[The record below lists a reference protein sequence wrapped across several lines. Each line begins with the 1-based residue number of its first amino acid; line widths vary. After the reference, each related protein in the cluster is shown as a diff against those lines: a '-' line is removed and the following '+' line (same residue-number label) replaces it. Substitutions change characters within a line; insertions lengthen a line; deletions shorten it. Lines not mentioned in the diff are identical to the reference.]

1 MNRIYRVIWN
11 CTLQVFQACSE
22 LTRRVGKTSTVNLR
36 KSSGLTTKFSRLTL
50 GVLLALSGSVS
61 GASLEVDNGQITNI
75 DTDVAYDAYLVGWYG
90 TGVLNILA
98 GGNASLTTIT
108 TSVIGANEDSE
119 GTVNVLG
126 GTWRLYD
133 SGNNARPL
141 NVGQSGTGTLNIK
154 QKGHVDGGYLRLGS
168 STGGVGTVNVEG
180 EDSVLTTELF
190 EIGSYGTGSL
200 NITDKGYVTSSIV
213 AILGYQAN
221 SNGKVVVEKGG
232 EWLIK
237 NNDSSIEFQIGNQ
250 GTGEATIREGGLI
263 TAENTII
270 GGNATGIGTLNVQD
284 QDSVITVRRLYNGYF
299 GNGTVNISNN
309 GLINNKEYS
318 LVGVQDG
325 SHGVVNVTDKG
336 HWNFLGTGEAFR
348 YIYIGDAG
356 DGELNVSSEG
366 KVDSGIIT
374 AGMKET
380 GTGNITVKDKNSV
393 ITNLGTNL
401 GYDGHGEMNISN
413 EGLVVSNGG
422 SSLGYGE
429 TGVGKVSITTGGMWE
444 VNKNVYTTIGV
455 AGVGNLNIS
464 DGGKFVSQNITFLG
478 DKASGIGTLNLMD
491 ATSSFDTVG
500 INVGNF
506 GSGIVNVSNGAT
518 LNSTGYGFIGGN
530 ASGKGIV
537 NISTDSLWNL
547 KTSSTNAQLLQVG
560 VLGTGELNITTGGIV
575 KARDTQIALND
586 KSKGDV
592 RVDGQNSLLETFN
605 MYVGTSGT
613 GTLTLTNSGTLNV
626 EGEEVYLG
634 VFEPAVG
641 TLNIGA
647 AHGEAAADAGYIT
660 NATKVEFGSGE
671 GVFVFNHTNNSD
683 AGYQVDMLITG
694 DDKDGKV
701 IHDAG
706 HTVLQSDSENTTSVN
721 VGEQSIGGLAMNG
734 GTLIFDTDIPA
745 ATLAEGYISVDTLV
759 VGAGDYTWKGR
770 NYQVNGTG
778 DVLIDVPKPWND
790 PMANNPLTTL
800 NLLEHDD
807 NHVGVQLVKAQTVI
821 GSGGSLTLRDLQ
833 GDEVEADKTLHIAQN
848 GTVVAEGDY
857 GFRLTT
863 APGDGLYVNYGLKA
877 LNIHGG
883 QKLTL
888 AEHGGAYGAT
898 ADMSAKIGGE
908 GDLAINTVRQVSL
921 SNGQN
926 DYQGATYVQMG
937 TLRTDAD
944 GALGNTRELNIS
956 NAAIVDLNGSTQT
969 VETFTGQ
976 MGSTVLFKEG
986 SLTVNKGGISQG
998 ELTGGGNL
1006 NVTGGTL
1013 AIEGLNARYN
1023 ALTSVS
1029 PNAEVSLD
1037 NTQGLGRG
1045 NIANDGLLTLKNVTG
1060 ELRNSISGKGIVSAT
1075 ARTDVELDGDNS
1087 RFVGQFNIDTGSA
1100 LSVNEQ
1106 KNLGDASVINNGL
1119 LTISTERS
1127 WAMTHSI
1134 SGSGDLTKLGTGIL
1148 TLNNDSSAYQGTT
1161 DIVGGEI
1168 AFGSDSAINMA
1179 SQHINIHNSGV
1190 MSGNVTTAGDVNV
1203 MSGGTLRVAKTT
1215 IGGNLENGG
1224 TVQMNSEGGK
1234 PGNVLTVNG
1243 NYTGNNGLMTFN
1255 ATLGGDNSPTDK
1267 MNVKGDTQGNTRVRV
1282 DNIGGVGAQTV
1293 NGIELIEV
1301 GGNSAGNFAL
1311 TTGTVEAGAY
1321 VYTLAKGKG
1330 NDEKNWY
1337 LTSKWDGVT
1346 PPDTPAPINN
1356 PPVVDPEGPSVYRPE
1371 AGSYISNIAAAN
1383 SLFSHRL
1390 HDRLG
1395 EPQYTDSLHSQGSA
1409 SSMWMR
1415 HVGGHERSS
1424 AGDGQLNTQANRY
1437 VLQLGGDLAQWSS
1450 NAQDRWH
1457 LGVMAGYANQ
1467 HSNTQSNRVGYKSD
1481 GRISGYSAGLYA
1493 TWYQNDANKTGAYVD
1508 SWALYNWFDN
1518 SVSSDNRS
1526 ADDYDSRGVTASV
1539 EGGYTFEAGTFSG
1552 SEGTLNTWYVQPQA
1566 QITWMGVKDSDHTRK
1581 DGTRIET
1588 EGDGN
1593 VQTRLGVKTYL
1604 NSHHQRDDG
1613 KQREFQP
1620 YIEANWINNSK
1631 VYAVKMNGQ
1640 TVSRDGARNLGEV
1653 RTGVEAKV
1661 NNNLSLW
1668 GNVGVQLG
1676 DKGYSDTQGM
1686 LGVKYSW

>member
-1 MNRIYRVIWN
+1 
-11 CTLQVFQACSE
+11 
-22 LTRRVGKTSTVNLR
+22 
-36 KSSGLTTKFSRLTL
+36 
-50 GVLLALSGSVS
+50 
-61 GASLEVDNGQITNI
+61 
-75 DTDVAYDAYLVGWYG
+75 
-90 TGVLNILA
+90 
-98 GGNASLTTIT
+98 
-108 TSVIGANEDSE
+108 
-119 GTVNVLG
+119 
-126 GTWRLYD
+126 
-133 SGNNARPL
+133 
-141 NVGQSGTGTLNIK
+141 
-154 QKGHVDGGYLRLGS
+154 
-168 STGGVGTVNVEG
+168 
-180 EDSVLTTELF
+180 
-190 EIGSYGTGSL
+190 
-200 NITDKGYVTSSIV
+200 
-213 AILGYQAN
+213 
-221 SNGKVVVEKGG
+221 
-232 EWLIK
+232 
-237 NNDSSIEFQIGNQ
+237 
-250 GTGEATIREGGLI
+250 
-263 TAENTII
+263 
-270 GGNATGIGTLNVQD
+270 
-284 QDSVITVRRLYNGYF
+284 
-299 GNGTVNISNN
+299 
-309 GLINNKEYS
+309 
-318 LVGVQDG
+318 
-325 SHGVVNVTDKG
+325 
-336 HWNFLGTGEAFR
+336 
-348 YIYIGDAG
+348 
-356 DGELNVSSEG
+356 
-366 KVDSGIIT
+366 
-374 AGMKET
+374 
-380 GTGNITVKDKNSV
+380 
-393 ITNLGTNL
+393 
-401 GYDGHGEMNISN
+401 
-413 EGLVVSNGG
+413 
-422 SSLGYGE
+422 
-429 TGVGKVSITTGGMWE
+429 
-444 VNKNVYTTIGV
+444 
-455 AGVGNLNIS
+455 
-464 DGGKFVSQNITFLG
+464 
-478 DKASGIGTLNLMD
+478 
-491 ATSSFDTVG
+491 
-500 INVGNF
+500 
-506 GSGIVNVSNGAT
+506 
-518 LNSTGYGFIGGN
+518 
-530 ASGKGIV
+530 
-537 NISTDSLWNL
+537 
-547 KTSSTNAQLLQVG
+547 
-560 VLGTGELNITTGGIV
+560 
-575 KARDTQIALND
+575 
-586 KSKGDV
+586 
-592 RVDGQNSLLETFN
+592 DGQNSLLETFN

-626 EGEEVYLG
+626 EGGEVYLG

-706 HTVLQSDSENTTSVN
+706 HTVFNAGNTYSGKTLVNDGLLTIASHTADGVTGMGSSDVTIASPGTLDILASTNSAGDYTLTNALKGDGLMRVQLSSSDKMFGFTHATGTEFAGVAQLKDSTFTLERDNTAALTHAMLQSDIENTTSVN

-759 VGAGDYTWKGR
+759 VGVSDYTWKGR

-857 GFRLTT
+857 GVRLTT

-1148 TLNNDSSAYQGTT
+1148 TLNNDSAAYQGTT

-1267 MNVKGDTQGNTRVRV
+1267 MNVKGDTQGRT
-1282 DNIGGVGAQTV
+1282 
-1293 NGIELIEV
+1293 
-1301 GGNSAGNFAL
+1301 
-1311 TTGTVEAGAY
+1311 
-1321 VYTLAKGKG
+1321 
-1330 NDEKNWY
+1330 
-1337 LTSKWDGVT
+1337 
-1346 PPDTPAPINN
+1346 
-1356 PPVVDPEGPSVYRPE
+1356 
-1371 AGSYISNIAAAN
+1371 
-1383 SLFSHRL
+1383 
-1390 HDRLG
+1390 
-1395 EPQYTDSLHSQGSA
+1395 
-1409 SSMWMR
+1409 
-1415 HVGGHERSS
+1415 
-1424 AGDGQLNTQANRY
+1424 GDGQLNTQANRY

-1493 TWYQNDANKTGAYVD
+1493 TWYQNDSNKTGAYVD
-1508 SWALYNWFDN
+1508 CWALYNWFDN

-1566 QITWMGVKDSDHTRK
+1566 QITWMGVKDSDHNRK

>member
-108 TSVIGANEDSE
+108 TSVIGGNEDSE

-154 QKGHVDGGYLRLGS
+154 QKGHVDGGYLRLG
-168 STGGVGTVNVEG
+168 TQAAGVGTVNVEG

-270 GGNATGIGTLNVQD
+270 GGNATGVGTLNVQD

-299 GNGTVNISNN
+299 GNGAVNISNN

-356 DGELNVSSEG
+356 DGELNVSREG

-380 GTGNITVKDKNSV
+380 GTGNLTVKDKNSV
-393 ITNLGTNL
+393 ITNLGT
-401 GYDGHGEMNISN
+401 
-413 EGLVVSNGG
+413 
-422 SSLGYGE
+422 
-429 TGVGKVSITTGGMWE
+429 
-444 VNKNVYTTIGV
+444 
-455 AGVGNLNIS
+455 
-464 DGGKFVSQNITFLG
+464 ITFLG

-626 EGEEVYLG
+626 EGGEVYLG

-647 AHGEAAADAGYIT
+647 AHGEAAADAGFIT

-706 HTVLQSDSENTTSVN
+706 HTVFNAGNTYSGKTLVNDGLLTIASHTADGVTGMGSSEVTIASPGTLDILASTNSAGDYTLTNALKGDGLMRVQLSSSDKMFGFTHATGTEFAGVAQLKDSTFTLERDNTAALTHAMLQSDIENTTSVN

-759 VGAGDYTWKGR
+759 VGASDYTWKGR

-778 DVLIDVPKPWND
+778 DVLIGVPKPWND

-807 NHVGVQLVKAQTVI
+807 NHAGVQLVKAQTVI

-1013 AIEGLNARYN
+1013 AVEGLNARYN

-1168 AFGSDSAINMA
+1168 AFGSDSAINTA

-1215 IGGNLENGG
+1215 IGE
-1224 TVQMNSEGGK
+1224 
-1234 PGNVLTVNG
+1234 
-1243 NYTGNNGLMTFN
+1243 
-1255 ATLGGDNSPTDK
+1255 
-1267 MNVKGDTQGNTRVRV
+1267 
-1282 DNIGGVGAQTV
+1282 
-1293 NGIELIEV
+1293 
-1301 GGNSAGNFAL
+1301 SA
-1311 TTGTVEAGAY
+1311 
-1321 VYTLAKGKG
+1321 
-1330 NDEKNWY
+1330 
-1337 LTSKWDGVT
+1337 
-1346 PPDTPAPINN
+1346 
-1356 PPVVDPEGPSVYRPE
+1356 
-1371 AGSYISNIAAAN
+1371 
-1383 SLFSHRL
+1383 
-1390 HDRLG
+1390 
-1395 EPQYTDSLHSQGSA
+1395 
-1409 SSMWMR
+1409 
-1415 HVGGHERSS
+1415 
-1424 AGDGQLNTQANRY
+1424 
-1437 VLQLGGDLAQWSS
+1437 
-1450 NAQDRWH
+1450 
-1457 LGVMAGYANQ
+1457 
-1467 HSNTQSNRVGYKSD
+1467 
-1481 GRISGYSAGLYA
+1481 A
-1493 TWYQNDANKTGAYVD
+1493 TWRMA
-1508 SWALYNWFDN
+1508 
-1518 SVSSDNRS
+1518 
-1526 ADDYDSRGVTASV
+1526 
-1539 EGGYTFEAGTFSG
+1539 
-1552 SEGTLNTWYVQPQA
+1552 
-1566 QITWMGVKDSDHTRK
+1566 
-1581 DGTRIET
+1581 
-1588 EGDGN
+1588 
-1593 VQTRLGVKTYL
+1593 
-1604 NSHHQRDDG
+1604 
-1613 KQREFQP
+1613 
-1620 YIEANWINNSK
+1620 
-1631 VYAVKMNGQ
+1631 
-1640 TVSRDGARNLGEV
+1640 ARF
-1653 RTGVEAKV
+1653 K
-1661 NNNLSLW
+1661 
-1668 GNVGVQLG
+1668 
-1676 DKGYSDTQGM
+1676 
-1686 LGVKYSW
+1686 

>member
-50 GVLLALSGSVS
+50 GVLLALSGSAS

-98 GGNASLTTIT
+98 DGNASLTTIT

-221 SNGKVVVEKGG
+221 SNGKVIVEKGG

-250 GTGEATIREGGLI
+250 GAGEATIREGGLI

-270 GGNATGIGTLNVQD
+270 GGNATGFGTLNVQD

-429 TGVGKVSITTGGMWE
+429 TGVGNVSITTGGMWE

-560 VLGTGELNITTGGIV
+560 VLG
-575 KARDTQIALND
+575 
-586 KSKGDV
+586 
-592 RVDGQNSLLETFN
+592 
-605 MYVGTSGT
+605 
-613 GTLTLTNSGTLNV
+613 
-626 EGEEVYLG
+626 
-634 VFEPAVG
+634 
-641 TLNIGA
+641 
-647 AHGEAAADAGYIT
+647 
-660 NATKVEFGSGE
+660 
-671 GVFVFNHTNNSD
+671 
-683 AGYQVDMLITG
+683 
-694 DDKDGKV
+694 
-701 IHDAG
+701 
-706 HTVLQSDSENTTSVN
+706 
-721 VGEQSIGGLAMNG
+721 
-734 GTLIFDTDIPA
+734 
-745 ATLAEGYISVDTLV
+745 
-759 VGAGDYTWKGR
+759 AGDYTWKGR

-807 NHVGVQLVKAQTVI
+807 SHVGVQLVKAQTVI

-986 SLTVNKGGISQG
+986 ALTVNKGGISQG

-1023 ALTSVS
+1023 ALTSIS

-1045 NIANDGLLTLKNVTG
+1045 NIANNGLLTLKNVTG

-1134 SGSGDLTKLGTGIL
+1134 SGSGDVTKLGTGIL
-1148 TLNNDSSAYQGTT
+1148 TLNNDSAAYQGTT

-1190 MSGNVTTAGDVNV
+1190 MSGNVTTAGDMNV
-1203 MSGGTLRVAKTT
+1203 MPGGALRVAKTT

-1346 PPDTPAPINN
+1346 PADTPDPINN

-1415 HVGGHERSS
+1415 HVGGHERSR

-1640 TVSRDGARNLGEV
+1640 TVGREGARNLGEV

>member
-22 LTRRVGKTSTVNLR
+22 LTRRAGKTSTVNLR

-50 GVLLALSGSVS
+50 GVLLALSGSAS
-61 GASLEVDNGQITNI
+61 GASLDVDNDQITNI

-213 AILGYQAN
+213 AILGYQAG
-221 SNGKVVVEKGG
+221 SNGQVVVEKGG

-250 GTGEATIREGGLI
+250 GTGEATIREGGVV

-413 EGLVVSNGG
+413 QGLVVSNGG

-429 TGVGKVSITTGGMWE
+429 TGVGNVSITTGGMWE

-613 GTLTLTNSGTLNV
+613 GTLTLTNNGTLNV
-626 EGEEVYLG
+626 EGGEVYLG

-647 AHGEAAADAGYIT
+647 AHGEAAADAGFIT
-660 NATKVEFGSGE
+660 NATKVEFGLGE

-706 HTVLQSDSENTTSVN
+706 HTVFNAGNTYSGKTLVNDGLLTIASHTADGVTGMGSSEVTIANPGTLDILASTNSAGDYTLTNALKGDGLMRVQLSSSDKMFGFTHATGTEFAGVAQLKDSTFTLERDNTAALTHAMLQSDSENTTSVK

-734 GTLIFDTDIPA
+734 GTIIFDTDIPA

-807 NHVGVQLVKAQTVI
+807 SHVGVQLVKAQTVI

-833 GDEVEADKTLHIAQN
+833 GDEVEA
-848 GTVVAEGDY
+848 
-857 GFRLTT
+857 
-863 APGDGLYVNYGLKA
+863 
-877 LNIHGG
+877 
-883 QKLTL
+883 
-888 AEHGGAYGAT
+888 
-898 ADMSAKIGGE
+898 
-908 GDLAINTVRQVSL
+908 
-921 SNGQN
+921 
-926 DYQGATYVQMG
+926 
-937 TLRTDAD
+937 
-944 GALGNTRELNIS
+944 
-956 NAAIVDLNGSTQT
+956 
-969 VETFTGQ
+969 
-976 MGSTVLFKEG
+976 
-986 SLTVNKGGISQG
+986 
-998 ELTGGGNL
+998 
-1006 NVTGGTL
+1006 
-1013 AIEGLNARYN
+1013 
-1023 ALTSVS
+1023 
-1029 PNAEVSLD
+1029 
-1037 NTQGLGRG
+1037 
-1045 NIANDGLLTLKNVTG
+1045 NVTG

-1134 SGSGDLTKLGTGIL
+1134 SGSGDVTKLGTGIL
-1148 TLNNDSSAYQGTT
+1148 TLNNDSAAYQGTT

-1190 MSGNVTTAGDVNV
+1190 MSGNVTTAGDMNV
-1203 MSGGTLRVAKTT
+1203 MPGGALRVAKTT

-1346 PPDTPAPINN
+1346 PADTPDPINN

-1415 HVGGHERSS
+1415 HVGGHERSR

-1640 TVSRDGARNLGEV
+1640 TVGREGARNLGEV

>member
-11 CTLQVFQACSE
+11 CTLQVFQVCSE
-22 LTRRVGKTSTVNLR
+22 LTRRVGKKSTVNLR

-50 GVLLALSGSVS
+50 GVLLALSGSAS
-61 GASLEVDNGQITNI
+61 GASLEVDNDQITNI

-213 AILGYQAN
+213 AILGYQAG
-221 SNGKVVVEKGG
+221 SNGQVVVEKGG

-299 GNGTVNISNN
+299 GNGTLNISNN

-356 DGELNVSSEG
+356 DGELNVSREG

-429 TGVGKVSITTGGMWE
+429 TGVGNVSITTGGMWE

-560 VLGTGELNITTGGIV
+560 VLGKGELNITTGGIV

-626 EGEEVYLG
+626 EGGEVYLG

-706 HTVLQSDSENTTSVN
+706 HTVFNAGNTYSGKTLVNDGLLTIASHTADGVTGMGSSEVTIASPGTLDILASTNSAGDYTLTNALKGDGLMRVQLSSYDKMFGFTHATGTEFAGVAQLKDSTFTLERDNTAALTHAMLQSDSENV
-721 VGEQSIGGLAMNG
+721 
-734 GTLIFDTDIPA
+734 
-745 ATLAEGYISVDTLV
+745 
-759 VGAGDYTWKGR
+759 
-770 NYQVNGTG
+770 
-778 DVLIDVPKPWND
+778 
-790 PMANNPLTTL
+790 
-800 NLLEHDD
+800 
-807 NHVGVQLVKAQTVI
+807 
-821 GSGGSLTLRDLQ
+821 
-833 GDEVEADKTLHIAQN
+833 
-848 GTVVAEGDY
+848 
-857 GFRLTT
+857 
-863 APGDGLYVNYGLKA
+863 
-877 LNIHGG
+877 
-883 QKLTL
+883 
-888 AEHGGAYGAT
+888 
-898 ADMSAKIGGE
+898 
-908 GDLAINTVRQVSL
+908 
-921 SNGQN
+921 
-926 DYQGATYVQMG
+926 
-937 TLRTDAD
+937 
-944 GALGNTRELNIS
+944 
-956 NAAIVDLNGSTQT
+956 
-969 VETFTGQ
+969 
-976 MGSTVLFKEG
+976 
-986 SLTVNKGGISQG
+986 
-998 ELTGGGNL
+998 
-1006 NVTGGTL
+1006 
-1013 AIEGLNARYN
+1013 
-1023 ALTSVS
+1023 
-1029 PNAEVSLD
+1029 
-1037 NTQGLGRG
+1037 
-1045 NIANDGLLTLKNVTG
+1045 
-1060 ELRNSISGKGIVSAT
+1060 
-1075 ARTDVELDGDNS
+1075 
-1087 RFVGQFNIDTGSA
+1087 
-1100 LSVNEQ
+1100 
-1106 KNLGDASVINNGL
+1106 
-1119 LTISTERS
+1119 
-1127 WAMTHSI
+1127 
-1134 SGSGDLTKLGTGIL
+1134 TKLGTGIL
-1148 TLNNDSSAYQGTT
+1148 TLNNDSAAYQGTT

-1203 MSGGTLRVAKTT
+1203 MPGGTLRVAKTT

-1346 PPDTPAPINN
+1346 PPDTPDPINN

-1395 EPQYTDSLHSQGSA
+1395 EPQYIDSLHSQGSA

-1415 HVGGHERSS
+1415 HVGGHERSR

-1640 TVSRDGARNLGEV
+1640 TVGREGARNLGEV

>member
-1 MNRIYRVIWN
+1 
-11 CTLQVFQACSE
+11 
-22 LTRRVGKTSTVNLR
+22 
-36 KSSGLTTKFSRLTL
+36 
-50 GVLLALSGSVS
+50 
-61 GASLEVDNGQITNI
+61 
-75 DTDVAYDAYLVGWYG
+75 
-90 TGVLNILA
+90 
-98 GGNASLTTIT
+98 
-108 TSVIGANEDSE
+108 
-119 GTVNVLG
+119 
-126 GTWRLYD
+126 
-133 SGNNARPL
+133 
-141 NVGQSGTGTLNIK
+141 
-154 QKGHVDGGYLRLGS
+154 
-168 STGGVGTVNVEG
+168 
-180 EDSVLTTELF
+180 
-190 EIGSYGTGSL
+190 
-200 NITDKGYVTSSIV
+200 
-213 AILGYQAN
+213 
-221 SNGKVVVEKGG
+221 
-232 EWLIK
+232 
-237 NNDSSIEFQIGNQ
+237 
-250 GTGEATIREGGLI
+250 
-263 TAENTII
+263 
-270 GGNATGIGTLNVQD
+270 
-284 QDSVITVRRLYNGYF
+284 
-299 GNGTVNISNN
+299 
-309 GLINNKEYS
+309 
-318 LVGVQDG
+318 
-325 SHGVVNVTDKG
+325 
-336 HWNFLGTGEAFR
+336 
-348 YIYIGDAG
+348 
-356 DGELNVSSEG
+356 
-366 KVDSGIIT
+366 
-374 AGMKET
+374 
-380 GTGNITVKDKNSV
+380 
-393 ITNLGTNL
+393 
-401 GYDGHGEMNISN
+401 
-413 EGLVVSNGG
+413 
-422 SSLGYGE
+422 
-429 TGVGKVSITTGGMWE
+429 
-444 VNKNVYTTIGV
+444 
-455 AGVGNLNIS
+455 
-464 DGGKFVSQNITFLG
+464 
-478 DKASGIGTLNLMD
+478 
-491 ATSSFDTVG
+491 
-500 INVGNF
+500 
-506 GSGIVNVSNGAT
+506 
-518 LNSTGYGFIGGN
+518 
-530 ASGKGIV
+530 
-537 NISTDSLWNL
+537 
-547 KTSSTNAQLLQVG
+547 G

-626 EGEEVYLG
+626 EGGEVYLG

-706 HTVLQSDSENTTSVN
+706 HTVFNAGNTYSGKTLVNDGLLTIASHTADGVTGMGSSEVTIASPGTLDILASTNSAGDYTLTNALKGDGLMRVQLSSSDKMFGFTHATGTEFAGVAQLKDSTFTLERDNTAALTHAMLQSDSENTTSVK

-807 NHVGVQLVKAQTVI
+807 SHVGVQLVKAQTVI

-986 SLTVNKGGISQG
+986 ALTVNKGGISQG

-1023 ALTSVS
+1023 ALTSIS

-1119 LTISTERS
+1119 L
-1127 WAMTHSI
+1127 
-1134 SGSGDLTKLGTGIL
+1134 
-1148 TLNNDSSAYQGTT
+1148 
-1161 DIVGGEI
+1161 
-1168 AFGSDSAINMA
+1168 
-1179 SQHINIHNSGV
+1179 
-1190 MSGNVTTAGDVNV
+1190 
-1203 MSGGTLRVAKTT
+1203 
-1215 IGGNLENGG
+1215 
-1224 TVQMNSEGGK
+1224 
-1234 PGNVLTVNG
+1234 
-1243 NYTGNNGLMTFN
+1243 
-1255 ATLGGDNSPTDK
+1255 
-1267 MNVKGDTQGNTRVRV
+1267 
-1282 DNIGGVGAQTV
+1282 
-1293 NGIELIEV
+1293 
-1301 GGNSAGNFAL
+1301 
-1311 TTGTVEAGAY
+1311 GAY

-1346 PPDTPAPINN
+1346 PPDTPDPINN

-1415 HVGGHERSS
+1415 HVGGHERSR

-1481 GRISGYSAGLYA
+1481 GRISGYSAGIYA

-1552 SEGTLNTWYVQPQA
+1552 SEGTLNTWYVQPQV

>member
-11 CTLQVFQACSE
+11 CTLQVFQVCSE
-22 LTRRVGKTSTVNLR
+22 LTRRVGKKSTVNLR

-50 GVLLALSGSVS
+50 GVLLALSGSAS
-61 GASLEVDNGQITNI
+61 GESLEVDNDQITNI

-108 TSVIGANEDSE
+108 TSVIGGNENSK

-213 AILGYQAN
+213 AILGYQAG
-221 SNGKVVVEKGG
+221 SNGQVVVEKGG

-270 GGNATGIGTLNVQD
+270 GGNATGFGTLNVQD

-325 SHGVVNVTDKG
+325 SHGVINVTDKG

-356 DGELNVSSEG
+356 DGELNVSREG

-429 TGVGKVSITTGGMWE
+429 TGVGNVSITTGGMWE

-506 GSGIVNVSNGAT
+506 GSGIVNVSNGVT

-626 EGEEVYLG
+626 EGGEVYLG

-647 AHGEAAADAGYIT
+647 AHGEAAADAGFIT

-706 HTVLQSDSENTTSVN
+706 HTVFNAGNTYSGKTLVNDGLLTIASHTADGVTGMGSSEVTIANPGTLDILASTNSAGDYTLTNALKGDGLMRVQLSSSDKMFGFTHATGTEFAGVAQLKDSTFTLERDNTAALTHAMLQSDSENTTSVK

-770 NYQVNGTG
+770 NYHC
-778 DVLIDVPKPWND
+778 I
-790 PMANNPLTTL
+790 
-800 NLLEHDD
+800 
-807 NHVGVQLVKAQTVI
+807 
-821 GSGGSLTLRDLQ
+821 LR
-833 GDEVEADKTLHIAQN
+833 G
-848 GTVVAEGDY
+848 
-857 GFRLTT
+857 
-863 APGDGLYVNYGLKA
+863 
-877 LNIHGG
+877 
-883 QKLTL
+883 
-888 AEHGGAYGAT
+888 
-898 ADMSAKIGGE
+898 
-908 GDLAINTVRQVSL
+908 RQAVC
-921 SNGQN
+921 GC
-926 DYQGATYVQMG
+926 
-937 TLRTDAD
+937 
-944 GALGNTRELNIS
+944 
-956 NAAIVDLNGSTQT
+956 
-969 VETFTGQ
+969 
-976 MGSTVLFKEG
+976 
-986 SLTVNKGGISQG
+986 
-998 ELTGGGNL
+998 
-1006 NVTGGTL
+1006 
-1013 AIEGLNARYN
+1013 
-1023 ALTSVS
+1023 
-1029 PNAEVSLD
+1029 
-1037 NTQGLGRG
+1037 
-1045 NIANDGLLTLKNVTG
+1045 
-1060 ELRNSISGKGIVSAT
+1060 
-1075 ARTDVELDGDNS
+1075 
-1087 RFVGQFNIDTGSA
+1087 
-1100 LSVNEQ
+1100 
-1106 KNLGDASVINNGL
+1106 
-1119 LTISTERS
+1119 
-1127 WAMTHSI
+1127 
-1134 SGSGDLTKLGTGIL
+1134 
-1148 TLNNDSSAYQGTT
+1148 
-1161 DIVGGEI
+1161 
-1168 AFGSDSAINMA
+1168 
-1179 SQHINIHNSGV
+1179 V
-1190 MSGNVTTAGDVNV
+1190 MSEGTNV
-1203 MSGGTLRVAKTT
+1203 
-1215 IGGNLENGG
+1215 
-1224 TVQMNSEGGK
+1224 
-1234 PGNVLTVNG
+1234 
-1243 NYTGNNGLMTFN
+1243 
-1255 ATLGGDNSPTDK
+1255 
-1267 MNVKGDTQGNTRVRV
+1267 
-1282 DNIGGVGAQTV
+1282 
-1293 NGIELIEV
+1293 
-1301 GGNSAGNFAL
+1301 
-1311 TTGTVEAGAY
+1311 
-1321 VYTLAKGKG
+1321 
-1330 NDEKNWY
+1330 
-1337 LTSKWDGVT
+1337 
-1346 PPDTPAPINN
+1346 
-1356 PPVVDPEGPSVYRPE
+1356 
-1371 AGSYISNIAAAN
+1371 
-1383 SLFSHRL
+1383 
-1390 HDRLG
+1390 
-1395 EPQYTDSLHSQGSA
+1395 
-1409 SSMWMR
+1409 
-1415 HVGGHERSS
+1415 
-1424 AGDGQLNTQANRY
+1424 
-1437 VLQLGGDLAQWSS
+1437 LAQWSS

-1640 TVSRDGARNLGEV
+1640 TVGREGARNLGEV

-1668 GNVGVQLG
+1668 GNVGVQRG

>member
-22 LTRRVGKTSTVNLR
+22 LTRRAGKTSTVNLR

-50 GVLLALSGSVS
+50 GVLLALSGSAS
-61 GASLEVDNGQITNI
+61 GASLEVDNDQITNI

-213 AILGYQAN
+213 AILGYQAG
-221 SNGKVVVEKGG
+221 SNGQVVVEKGG

-250 GTGEATIREGGLI
+250 GTGEATIREGGLV

-413 EGLVVSNGG
+413 QGLVVSNGG

-429 TGVGKVSITTGGMWE
+429 TGVGNVSITTGGMWE

-613 GTLTLTNSGTLNV
+613 GTLTLTNNGTLNV
-626 EGEEVYLG
+626 EGGEVYLG

-647 AHGEAAADAGYIT
+647 AHGEAAADAGFIT
-660 NATKVEFGSGE
+660 NATKVE
-671 GVFVFNHTNNSD
+671 
-683 AGYQVDMLITG
+683 
-694 DDKDGKV
+694 
-701 IHDAG
+701 
-706 HTVLQSDSENTTSVN
+706 
-721 VGEQSIGGLAMNG
+721 
-734 GTLIFDTDIPA
+734 
-745 ATLAEGYISVDTLV
+745 
-759 VGAGDYTWKGR
+759 
-770 NYQVNGTG
+770 
-778 DVLIDVPKPWND
+778 
-790 PMANNPLTTL
+790 
-800 NLLEHDD
+800 
-807 NHVGVQLVKAQTVI
+807 
-821 GSGGSLTLRDLQ
+821 
-833 GDEVEADKTLHIAQN
+833 
-848 GTVVAEGDY
+848 
-857 GFRLTT
+857 
-863 APGDGLYVNYGLKA
+863 
-877 LNIHGG
+877 
-883 QKLTL
+883 
-888 AEHGGAYGAT
+888 
-898 ADMSAKIGGE
+898 
-908 GDLAINTVRQVSL
+908 
-921 SNGQN
+921 
-926 DYQGATYVQMG
+926 
-937 TLRTDAD
+937 
-944 GALGNTRELNIS
+944 
-956 NAAIVDLNGSTQT
+956 
-969 VETFTGQ
+969 
-976 MGSTVLFKEG
+976 
-986 SLTVNKGGISQG
+986 
-998 ELTGGGNL
+998 GGGNL

-1023 ALTSVS
+1023 ALTSIS

-1119 LTISTERS
+1119 LSISTERS

-1134 SGSGDLTKLGTGIL
+1134 SGSGDVTKLGTGIL
-1148 TLNNDSSAYQGTT
+1148 TLNNDSAAYQGTT

-1190 MSGNVTTAGDVNV
+1190 MSGNVTTAGDMNV
-1203 MSGGTLRVAKTT
+1203 MPGGALRVAKTT

-1346 PPDTPAPINN
+1346 PADTPDPINN

-1415 HVGGHERSS
+1415 HVGGHERSR

-1640 TVSRDGARNLGEV
+1640 TVGREGARNLGEV

-1686 LGVKYSW
+1686 LEVKYSW

>member
-108 TSVIGANEDSE
+108 TSVIGGNEDSE

-154 QKGHVDGGYLRLGS
+154 QKGHVDGGYLRLG
-168 STGGVGTVNVEG
+168 TQAAGVGTVNVEG

-270 GGNATGIGTLNVQD
+270 GGNATGVGTLNVQD

-299 GNGTVNISNN
+299 GNGAVNISNN

-356 DGELNVSSEG
+356 DGELNVSREG

-380 GTGNITVKDKNSV
+380 GTGNLTVKDKNSV

-429 TGVGKVSITTGGMWE
+429 TGVGKVSITTGGIWE

-626 EGEEVYLG
+626 EGGEVYLG

-647 AHGEAAADAGYIT
+647 AHGEAAADAGFIT

-706 HTVLQSDSENTTSVN
+706 HTVFNAGNTYSGKTLVNDGLLTIASHTADGVTGMGSSEVTIASPGTLDILASTNSAGDYTLTNALKGDGLMRVQLSSSDKMFGFTHATGTEFAGVAQLKDSTFTLERDNTAALTHAMLQSDIENTTSVN

-759 VGAGDYTWKGR
+759 VGASDYTWKGR

-778 DVLIDVPKPWND
+778 DVLIGVPKPWND

-1013 AIEGLNARYN
+1013 AVEGLNARYN

-1075 ARTDVELDGDNS
+1075 
-1087 RFVGQFNIDTGSA
+1087 
-1100 LSVNEQ
+1100 
-1106 KNLGDASVINNGL
+1106 
-1119 LTISTERS
+1119 
-1127 WAMTHSI
+1127 
-1134 SGSGDLTKLGTGIL
+1134 
-1148 TLNNDSSAYQGTT
+1148 
-1161 DIVGGEI
+1161 
-1168 AFGSDSAINMA
+1168 
-1179 SQHINIHNSGV
+1179 
-1190 MSGNVTTAGDVNV
+1190 
-1203 MSGGTLRVAKTT
+1203 
-1215 IGGNLENGG
+1215 
-1224 TVQMNSEGGK
+1224 
-1234 PGNVLTVNG
+1234 
-1243 NYTGNNGLMTFN
+1243 
-1255 ATLGGDNSPTDK
+1255 
-1267 MNVKGDTQGNTRVRV
+1267 
-1282 DNIGGVGAQTV
+1282 
-1293 NGIELIEV
+1293 
-1301 GGNSAGNFAL
+1301 
-1311 TTGTVEAGAY
+1311 VEAGAY

-1346 PPDTPAPINN
+1346 PADTPDPINN

-1395 EPQYTDSLHSQGSA
+1395 EPQYTDSLHSQDSA

-1539 EGGYTFEAGTFSG
+1539 EGGYTFEAGTCSG

-1566 QITWMGVKDSDHTRK
+1566 QITWMGVKDSDHARK

>member
-1 MNRIYRVIWN
+1 M
-11 CTLQVFQACSE
+11 T
-22 LTRRVGKTSTVNLR
+22 KT
-36 KSSGLTTKFSRLTL
+36 
-50 GVLLALSGSVS
+50 VS
-61 GASLEVDNGQITNI
+61 
-75 DTDVAYDAYLVGWYG
+75 
-90 TGVLNILA
+90 
-98 GGNASLTTIT
+98 
-108 TSVIGANEDSE
+108 
-119 GTVNVLG
+119 
-126 GTWRLYD
+126 
-133 SGNNARPL
+133 
-141 NVGQSGTGTLNIK
+141 
-154 QKGHVDGGYLRLGS
+154 
-168 STGGVGTVNVEG
+168 
-180 EDSVLTTELF
+180 
-190 EIGSYGTGSL
+190 
-200 NITDKGYVTSSIV
+200 
-213 AILGYQAN
+213 
-221 SNGKVVVEKGG
+221 
-232 EWLIK
+232 
-237 NNDSSIEFQIGNQ
+237 
-250 GTGEATIREGGLI
+250 
-263 TAENTII
+263 
-270 GGNATGIGTLNVQD
+270 
-284 QDSVITVRRLYNGYF
+284 
-299 GNGTVNISNN
+299 
-309 GLINNKEYS
+309 
-318 LVGVQDG
+318 
-325 SHGVVNVTDKG
+325 
-336 HWNFLGTGEAFR
+336 FR

-413 EGLVVSNGG
+413 QGLVVSNGG

-429 TGVGKVSITTGGMWE
+429 TGVGNVSITTGGMWE

-613 GTLTLTNSGTLNV
+613 GTLTLTNNGTLNV
-626 EGEEVYLG
+626 EGGEVYLG

-647 AHGEAAADAGYIT
+647 AHGEAAADAGFIT
-660 NATKVEFGSGE
+660 NATKVEFGLGE

-706 HTVLQSDSENTTSVN
+706 HTVFNAGNTYSGKTLVNDGLLTIASHTADGVTGMGSSEVTIANPGTLDILASTNSAGDYTLTNALKGDDLMRVQLSSSDKMFGFTHATGTEFAGVAQLKDSTFTLERDNTAALTHAMLQSDSENTTSVN

-759 VGAGDYTWKGR
+759 VGASDYTWKGR

-807 NHVGVQLVKAQTVI
+807 SHVGVQLVKAQTVI
-821 GSGGSLTLRDLQ
+821 GSGGSLTLR
-833 GDEVEADKTLHIAQN
+833 E
-848 GTVVAEGDY
+848 
-857 GFRLTT
+857 
-863 APGDGLYVNYGLKA
+863 
-877 LNIHGG
+877 
-883 QKLTL
+883 
-888 AEHGGAYGAT
+888 
-898 ADMSAKIGGE
+898 IGGE

-986 SLTVNKGGISQG
+986 ALTVNKGGISQG

-1023 ALTSVS
+1023 ALTSIS

-1134 SGSGDLTKLGTGIL
+1134 SGSGDVTKLGTGIL
-1148 TLNNDSSAYQGTT
+1148 TLNNDSAAYQGTT
-1161 DIVGGEI
+1161 DIVGGKLLSVPTLPLI
-1168 AFGSDSAINMA
+1168 WQVNTLISI
-1179 SQHINIHNSGV
+1179 
-1190 MSGNVTTAGDVNV
+1190 TAV
-1203 MSGGTLRVAKTT
+1203 
-1215 IGGNLENGG
+1215 
-1224 TVQMNSEGGK
+1224 
-1234 PGNVLTVNG
+1234 
-1243 NYTGNNGLMTFN
+1243 
-1255 ATLGGDNSPTDK
+1255 
-1267 MNVKGDTQGNTRVRV
+1267 
-1282 DNIGGVGAQTV
+1282 
-1293 NGIELIEV
+1293 
-1301 GGNSAGNFAL
+1301 
-1311 TTGTVEAGAY
+1311 
-1321 VYTLAKGKG
+1321 
-1330 NDEKNWY
+1330 
-1337 LTSKWDGVT
+1337 
-1346 PPDTPAPINN
+1346 
-1356 PPVVDPEGPSVYRPE
+1356 
-1371 AGSYISNIAAAN
+1371 
-1383 SLFSHRL
+1383 
-1390 HDRLG
+1390 
-1395 EPQYTDSLHSQGSA
+1395 
-1409 SSMWMR
+1409 
-1415 HVGGHERSS
+1415 
-1424 AGDGQLNTQANRY
+1424 
-1437 VLQLGGDLAQWSS
+1437 
-1450 NAQDRWH
+1450 
-1457 LGVMAGYANQ
+1457 
-1467 HSNTQSNRVGYKSD
+1467 
-1481 GRISGYSAGLYA
+1481 
-1493 TWYQNDANKTGAYVD
+1493 
-1508 SWALYNWFDN
+1508 
-1518 SVSSDNRS
+1518 
-1526 ADDYDSRGVTASV
+1526 
-1539 EGGYTFEAGTFSG
+1539 
-1552 SEGTLNTWYVQPQA
+1552 
-1566 QITWMGVKDSDHTRK
+1566 
-1581 DGTRIET
+1581 
-1588 EGDGN
+1588 
-1593 VQTRLGVKTYL
+1593 
-1604 NSHHQRDDG
+1604 
-1613 KQREFQP
+1613 
-1620 YIEANWINNSK
+1620 
-1631 VYAVKMNGQ
+1631 
-1640 TVSRDGARNLGEV
+1640 
-1653 RTGVEAKV
+1653 
-1661 NNNLSLW
+1661 
-1668 GNVGVQLG
+1668 
-1676 DKGYSDTQGM
+1676 
-1686 LGVKYSW
+1686 

>member
-11 CTLQVFQACSE
+11 CTLQVFQVCSE

-50 GVLLALSGSVS
+50 GVLLALSGSAS
-61 GASLEVDNGQITNI
+61 GASLEVDNDQISNI
-75 DTDVAYDAYLVGWYG
+75 DTNVAYDAYLVGWYG

-168 STGGVGTVNVEG
+168 QAAGVGTVNVEG

-213 AILGYQAN
+213 AILGYQAG
-221 SNGKVVVEKGG
+221 SNGQVVVEKGG

-270 GGNATGIGTLNVQD
+270 GGNPTGIGTLNVQD

-348 YIYIGDAG
+348 YIYNTADGVTGMGSSEVTIASPGTLDILASTNSAG
-356 DGELNVSSEG
+356 D
-366 KVDSGIIT
+366 
-374 AGMKET
+374 
-380 GTGNITVKDKNSV
+380 
-393 ITNLGTNL
+393 
-401 GYDGHGEMNISN
+401 Y
-413 EGLVVSNGG
+413 
-422 SSLGYGE
+422 
-429 TGVGKVSITTGGMWE
+429 
-444 VNKNVYTTIGV
+444 
-455 AGVGNLNIS
+455 
-464 DGGKFVSQNITFLG
+464 
-478 DKASGIGTLNLMD
+478 
-491 ATSSFDTVG
+491 
-500 INVGNF
+500 
-506 GSGIVNVSNGAT
+506 
-518 LNSTGYGFIGGN
+518 
-530 ASGKGIV
+530 
-537 NISTDSLWNL
+537 
-547 KTSSTNAQLLQVG
+547 
-560 VLGTGELNITTGGIV
+560 
-575 KARDTQIALND
+575 
-586 KSKGDV
+586 
-592 RVDGQNSLLETFN
+592 
-605 MYVGTSGT
+605 
-613 GTLTLTNSGTLNV
+613 TLTNALKGDGLMRVQLSSSDKMFGFTHATGT
-626 EGEEVYLG
+626 EFAG
-634 VFEPAVG
+634 VVQLKDSTF
-641 TLNIGA
+641 TLERDNTA
-647 AHGEAAADAGYIT
+647 ALTHA
-660 NATKVEFGSGE
+660 
-671 GVFVFNHTNNSD
+671 
-683 AGYQVDMLITG
+683 M
-694 DDKDGKV
+694 
-701 IHDAG
+701 
-706 HTVLQSDSENTTSVN
+706 LQSDSENTTSVN

-734 GTLIFDTDIPA
+734 GTLTFDTDIPA
-745 ATLAEGYISVDTLV
+745 ATLAEGYISVDTLA

-1134 SGSGDLTKLGTGIL
+1134 TGSGGVTKLGSGIL
-1148 TLNNDSSAYQGTT
+1148 TLNNDSAAYQGTT

-1203 MSGGTLRVAKTT
+1203 MPGGTLRVAKTT
-1215 IGGNLENGG
+1215 VGGNLENGG

-1255 ATLGGDNSPTDK
+1255 ATLGSDNSPTDK

-1282 DNIGGVGAQTV
+1282 NNIGGVGAQTV

-1346 PPDTPAPINN
+1346 PADTPDPINN

-1395 EPQYTDSLHSQGSA
+1395 EPQYTDSLRVQDSA
-1409 SSMWMR
+1409 TSIWMR
-1415 HVGGHERSS
+1415 HVGGHERFRT
-1424 AGDGQLNTQANRY
+1424 GDGQLNTQANRY

-1467 HSNTQSNRVGYKSD
+1467 HSNTQSNHVGYKSD

-1552 SEGTLNTWYVQPQA
+1552 SEGTLNTWYVQPQV

-1604 NSHHQRDDG
+1604 NSHHQRDNG

-1640 TVSRDGARNLGEV
+1640 NVSRDGARNLGEV

>member
-11 CTLQVFQACSE
+11 CTLQAFQVCSE

-36 KSSGLTTKFSRLTL
+36 KSSGLTTKLSRLTL
-50 GVLLALSGSVS
+50 GVLLALSGSAS

-154 QKGHVDGGYLRLGS
+154 QKGHVDGGYLRIGS

-213 AILGYQAN
+213 AILGYQAG
-221 SNGKVVVEKGG
+221 SNGQVVVEKGS

-284 QDSVITVRRLYNGYF
+284 QDSVITVRRLYNGYTAD
-299 GNGTVNISNN
+299 GVTGMGSSEVTIASPGTLDILASTNS
-309 GLINNKEYS
+309 
-318 LVGVQDG
+318 
-325 SHGVVNVTDKG
+325 
-336 HWNFLGTGEAFR
+336 
-348 YIYIGDAG
+348 AG
-356 DGELNVSSEG
+356 D
-366 KVDSGIIT
+366 
-374 AGMKET
+374 
-380 GTGNITVKDKNSV
+380 
-393 ITNLGTNL
+393 
-401 GYDGHGEMNISN
+401 Y
-413 EGLVVSNGG
+413 
-422 SSLGYGE
+422 
-429 TGVGKVSITTGGMWE
+429 
-444 VNKNVYTTIGV
+444 
-455 AGVGNLNIS
+455 
-464 DGGKFVSQNITFLG
+464 
-478 DKASGIGTLNLMD
+478 
-491 ATSSFDTVG
+491 
-500 INVGNF
+500 
-506 GSGIVNVSNGAT
+506 
-518 LNSTGYGFIGGN
+518 
-530 ASGKGIV
+530 
-537 NISTDSLWNL
+537 
-547 KTSSTNAQLLQVG
+547 
-560 VLGTGELNITTGGIV
+560 
-575 KARDTQIALND
+575 
-586 KSKGDV
+586 
-592 RVDGQNSLLETFN
+592 
-605 MYVGTSGT
+605 
-613 GTLTLTNSGTLNV
+613 TLTNALKGDGLMRVQLSSSDKMFGFTHATGT
-626 EGEEVYLG
+626 EFAG
-634 VFEPAVG
+634 VAQLKDSTF
-641 TLNIGA
+641 TLERDNTA
-647 AHGEAAADAGYIT
+647 ALTHA
-660 NATKVEFGSGE
+660 
-671 GVFVFNHTNNSD
+671 
-683 AGYQVDMLITG
+683 M
-694 DDKDGKV
+694 
-701 IHDAG
+701 
-706 HTVLQSDSENTTSVN
+706 LQSDIENTTSVN

-759 VGAGDYTWKGR
+759 VGASDYTWKGR

-1134 SGSGDLTKLGTGIL
+1134 TGSGGVTKLGSGIL
-1148 TLNNDSSAYQGTT
+1148 TLNNDSAAYQGTT

-1203 MSGGTLRVAKTT
+1203 MPGGTLRVAKTT
-1215 IGGNLENGG
+1215 VGGNLENGG

-1346 PPDTPAPINN
+1346 PADTPDPINN

-1415 HVGGHERSS
+1415 HVGGHERFRT
-1424 AGDGQLNTQANRY
+1424 GDGQLNTQANRY

-1481 GRISGYSAGLYA
+1481 GRISGYSAGIYA

-1552 SEGTLNTWYVQPQA
+1552 SEGTLNTWYVQPQV

-1604 NSHHQRDDG
+1604 NSHHQRDNG

>member
-22 LTRRVGKTSTVNLR
+22 LTRRAGKTSTVNLR

-50 GVLLALSGSVS
+50 GVLLALSGSAS
-61 GASLEVDNGQITNI
+61 GASLEVDNDQITNI

-213 AILGYQAN
+213 AILGYQAG
-221 SNGKVVVEKGG
+221 SNGQVVVEKGG

-299 GNGTVNISNN
+299 GNGTLNISNN

-356 DGELNVSSEG
+356 DGELNVSREG

-429 TGVGKVSITTGGMWE
+429 TGVGNVSITTGGMWE

-560 VLGTGELNITTGGIV
+560 VLGKGELNITTGGIV

-586 KSKGDV
+586 KSKGVV

-626 EGEEVYLG
+626 EGGEVYLG

-706 HTVLQSDSENTTSVN
+706 HTVFNAGNTYSGKTLVNDGLLTIASHTADGVTGMGSSEVTIASPGTLDILASTNSAGDYTLTNALKGDGLMRVQLSSYDKMFGFTHATGTEFAGVAQLKDSTFTLERDNTAALTHAMLQSDSENTTSVK

-807 NHVGVQLVKAQTVI
+807 SHVGVQLVKAQTVI

-833 GDEVEADKTLHIAQN
+833 GDEVEADKTL
-848 GTVVAEGDY
+848 
-857 GFRLTT
+857 L
-863 APGDGLYVNYGLKA
+863 
-877 LNIHGG
+877 
-883 QKLTL
+883 
-888 AEHGGAYGAT
+888 
-898 ADMSAKIGGE
+898 
-908 GDLAINTVRQVSL
+908 
-921 SNGQN
+921 
-926 DYQGATYVQMG
+926 
-937 TLRTDAD
+937 
-944 GALGNTRELNIS
+944 
-956 NAAIVDLNGSTQT
+956 
-969 VETFTGQ
+969 
-976 MGSTVLFKEG
+976 
-986 SLTVNKGGISQG
+986 
-998 ELTGGGNL
+998 
-1006 NVTGGTL
+1006 
-1013 AIEGLNARYN
+1013 
-1023 ALTSVS
+1023 
-1029 PNAEVSLD
+1029 
-1037 NTQGLGRG
+1037 
-1045 NIANDGLLTLKNVTG
+1045 
-1060 ELRNSISGKGIVSAT
+1060 
-1075 ARTDVELDGDNS
+1075 
-1087 RFVGQFNIDTGSA
+1087 
-1100 LSVNEQ
+1100 
-1106 KNLGDASVINNGL
+1106 
-1119 LTISTERS
+1119 
-1127 WAMTHSI
+1127 
-1134 SGSGDLTKLGTGIL
+1134 
-1148 TLNNDSSAYQGTT
+1148 
-1161 DIVGGEI
+1161 
-1168 AFGSDSAINMA
+1168 
-1179 SQHINIHNSGV
+1179 
-1190 MSGNVTTAGDVNV
+1190 
-1203 MSGGTLRVAKTT
+1203 
-1215 IGGNLENGG
+1215 
-1224 TVQMNSEGGK
+1224 
-1234 PGNVLTVNG
+1234 
-1243 NYTGNNGLMTFN
+1243 
-1255 ATLGGDNSPTDK
+1255 
-1267 MNVKGDTQGNTRVRV
+1267 
-1282 DNIGGVGAQTV
+1282 
-1293 NGIELIEV
+1293 
-1301 GGNSAGNFAL
+1301 
-1311 TTGTVEAGAY
+1311 
-1321 VYTLAKGKG
+1321 
-1330 NDEKNWY
+1330 
-1337 LTSKWDGVT
+1337 
-1346 PPDTPAPINN
+1346 
-1356 PPVVDPEGPSVYRPE
+1356 
-1371 AGSYISNIAAAN
+1371 
-1383 SLFSHRL
+1383 
-1390 HDRLG
+1390 
-1395 EPQYTDSLHSQGSA
+1395 
-1409 SSMWMR
+1409 
-1415 HVGGHERSS
+1415 
-1424 AGDGQLNTQANRY
+1424 
-1437 VLQLGGDLAQWSS
+1437 LQLGGDLAQWSS

-1640 TVSRDGARNLGEV
+1640 TVGREGARNLGEV

>member
-22 LTRRVGKTSTVNLR
+22 LTRRAGKTSTVNLR

-50 GVLLALSGSVS
+50 GVLLALSGSAS
-61 GASLEVDNGQITNI
+61 GASLEVDNDQITNI
-75 DTDVAYDAYLVGWYG
+75 DTDVAYDAYLVDWYG

-213 AILGYQAN
+213 AILGYQAG
-221 SNGKVVVEKGG
+221 SNGQVVVEKGG

-270 GGNATGIGTLNVQD
+270 GGNATGVGTLNVQD

-299 GNGTVNISNN
+299 GNGTLNISNN

-356 DGELNVSSEG
+356 DGELNVSREG

-429 TGVGKVSITTGGMWE
+429 TGVGNVSITTGGMWE

-547 KTSSTNAQLLQVG
+547 KTSSTNAQL
-560 VLGTGELNITTGGIV
+560 
-575 KARDTQIALND
+575 
-586 KSKGDV
+586 
-592 RVDGQNSLLETFN
+592 
-605 MYVGTSGT
+605 
-613 GTLTLTNSGTLNV
+613 
-626 EGEEVYLG
+626 
-634 VFEPAVG
+634 
-641 TLNIGA
+641 
-647 AHGEAAADAGYIT
+647 
-660 NATKVEFGSGE
+660 
-671 GVFVFNHTNNSD
+671 
-683 AGYQVDMLITG
+683 
-694 DDKDGKV
+694 
-701 IHDAG
+701 
-706 HTVLQSDSENTTSVN
+706 
-721 VGEQSIGGLAMNG
+721 
-734 GTLIFDTDIPA
+734 
-745 ATLAEGYISVDTLV
+745 
-759 VGAGDYTWKGR
+759 
-770 NYQVNGTG
+770 
-778 DVLIDVPKPWND
+778 
-790 PMANNPLTTL
+790 
-800 NLLEHDD
+800 
-807 NHVGVQLVKAQTVI
+807 
-821 GSGGSLTLRDLQ
+821 
-833 GDEVEADKTLHIAQN
+833 
-848 GTVVAEGDY
+848 
-857 GFRLTT
+857 
-863 APGDGLYVNYGLKA
+863 
-877 LNIHGG
+877 
-883 QKLTL
+883 
-888 AEHGGAYGAT
+888 
-898 ADMSAKIGGE
+898 
-908 GDLAINTVRQVSL
+908 
-921 SNGQN
+921 
-926 DYQGATYVQMG
+926 
-937 TLRTDAD
+937 
-944 GALGNTRELNIS
+944 
-956 NAAIVDLNGSTQT
+956 
-969 VETFTGQ
+969 
-976 MGSTVLFKEG
+976 
-986 SLTVNKGGISQG
+986 
-998 ELTGGGNL
+998 
-1006 NVTGGTL
+1006 
-1013 AIEGLNARYN
+1013 
-1023 ALTSVS
+1023 
-1029 PNAEVSLD
+1029 
-1037 NTQGLGRG
+1037 
-1045 NIANDGLLTLKNVTG
+1045 
-1060 ELRNSISGKGIVSAT
+1060 
-1075 ARTDVELDGDNS
+1075 
-1087 RFVGQFNIDTGSA
+1087 
-1100 LSVNEQ
+1100 
-1106 KNLGDASVINNGL
+1106 
-1119 LTISTERS
+1119 
-1127 WAMTHSI
+1127 
-1134 SGSGDLTKLGTGIL
+1134 
-1148 TLNNDSSAYQGTT
+1148 
-1161 DIVGGEI
+1161 
-1168 AFGSDSAINMA
+1168 
-1179 SQHINIHNSGV
+1179 
-1190 MSGNVTTAGDVNV
+1190 
-1203 MSGGTLRVAKTT
+1203 
-1215 IGGNLENGG
+1215 
-1224 TVQMNSEGGK
+1224 
-1234 PGNVLTVNG
+1234 
-1243 NYTGNNGLMTFN
+1243 
-1255 ATLGGDNSPTDK
+1255 
-1267 MNVKGDTQGNTRVRV
+1267 
-1282 DNIGGVGAQTV
+1282 
-1293 NGIELIEV
+1293 V

-1346 PPDTPAPINN
+1346 PADTPDPINN

-1415 HVGGHERSS
+1415 HVGGHERSR

-1640 TVSRDGARNLGEV
+1640 TVGREGARNLGEV

>member
-108 TSVIGANEDSE
+108 TSVIGGNEDSE

-154 QKGHVDGGYLRLGS
+154 QKGHVDGGYLRLG
-168 STGGVGTVNVEG
+168 TQAAGVGTVNVEG

-270 GGNATGIGTLNVQD
+270 GGNATGVGTLNVQD

-299 GNGTVNISNN
+299 GNGAVNISNN

-356 DGELNVSSEG
+356 DGELNVSREG

-380 GTGNITVKDKNSV
+380 GTGNLTVKDKNSV

-429 TGVGKVSITTGGMWE
+429 TGVGKVSITTGGIWE

-626 EGEEVYLG
+626 EGGEVYLG

-647 AHGEAAADAGYIT
+647 AHGEAAADAGFIT

-706 HTVLQSDSENTTSVN
+706 HTVFNAGNTYSGKTLVNDGLLTIASHTADGVTGMGSSEVTIASPGTLDILASTNSAGDYTLTNALKGDGLMRVQLSSSDKMFGFTHATGTEFAGVAQLKDSTFTLERDNTAALTHAMLQSDIENTTSVN

-759 VGAGDYTWKGR
+759 VGASDYTWKGR

-778 DVLIDVPKPWND
+778 DVLIFIRDRGYRSVYPVQFDLLSEIGRDSVGAVTLIPEDETVTRPIMAWEKLTEVRLEEVLTAYKADIPLGMIREENDFRISVAGAQEKTALLRIGNDWCIPKGITPTTHIIKLPIGEIRQPNATLDLSQSVDNEYYCLLLAKELGLNVPDAEIIKAGNVRALAVERFDRRWNAERTVLLRLPQED
-790 PMANNPLTTL
+790 MCQTFGLPSSVKYESDGGPGIARIMAFLMGFSEAL
-800 NLLEHDD
+800 RDRYDFMKFQVFQWL
-807 NHVGVQLVKAQTVI
+807 I
-821 GSGGSLTLRDLQ
+821 GATDGHAKNFSVFIQAGGS
-833 GDEVEADKTLHIAQN
+833 
-848 GTVVAEGDY
+848 Y
-857 GFRLTT
+857 RLT
-863 APGDGLYVNYGLKA
+863 PFYD
-877 LNIHGG
+877 II
-883 QKLTL
+883 
-888 AEHGGAYGAT
+888 
-898 ADMSAKIGGE
+898 SA
-908 GDLAINTVRQVSL
+908 
-921 SNGQN
+921 
-926 DYQGATYVQMG
+926 
-937 TLRTDAD
+937 
-944 GALGNTRELNIS
+944 
-956 NAAIVDLNGSTQT
+956 
-969 VETFTGQ
+969 FP
-976 MGSTVLFKEG
+976 VL
-986 SLTVNKGGISQG
+986 
-998 ELTGGGNL
+998 
-1006 NVTGGTL
+1006 GGTGIHISDLKL
-1013 AIEGLNARYN
+1013 AMGLNASKGKKTAIDKIYPRHFL
-1023 ALTSVS
+1023 ATAKVLRF
-1029 PNAEVSLD
+1029 PEVQMHEILSDFARMIPAALD
-1037 NTQGLGRG
+1037 NVKTSLPT
-1045 NIANDGLLTLKNVTG
+1045 DFPENV
-1060 ELRNSISGKGIVSAT
+1060 VT
-1075 ARTDVELDGDNS
+1075 AVE
-1087 RFVGQFNIDTGSA
+1087 T
-1100 LSVNEQ
+1100 
-1106 KNLGDASVINNGL
+1106 
-1119 LTISTERS
+1119 
-1127 WAMTHSI
+1127 
-1134 SGSGDLTKLGTGIL
+1134 
-1148 TLNNDSSAYQGTT
+1148 
-1161 DIVGGEI
+1161 
-1168 AFGSDSAINMA
+1168 
-1179 SQHINIHNSGV
+1179 
-1190 MSGNVTTAGDVNV
+1190 
-1203 MSGGTLRVAKTT
+1203 
-1215 IGGNLENGG
+1215 
-1224 TVQMNSEGGK
+1224 
-1234 PGNVLTVNG
+1234 NVL
-1243 NYTGNNGLMTFN
+1243 
-1255 ATLGGDNSPTDK
+1255 
-1267 MNVKGDTQGNTRVRV
+1267 
-1282 DNIGGVGAQTV
+1282 
-1293 NGIELIEV
+1293 
-1301 GGNSAGNFAL
+1301 
-1311 TTGTVEAGAY
+1311 
-1321 VYTLAKGKG
+1321 
-1330 NDEKNWY
+1330 
-1337 LTSKWDGVT
+1337 
-1346 PPDTPAPINN
+1346 
-1356 PPVVDPEGPSVYRPE
+1356 
-1371 AGSYISNIAAAN
+1371 
-1383 SLFSHRL
+1383 RL
-1390 HDRLG
+1390 HGRL
-1395 EPQYTDSLHSQGSA
+1395 
-1409 SSMWMR
+1409 
-1415 HVGGHERSS
+1415 
-1424 AGDGQLNTQANRY
+1424 
-1437 VLQLGGDLAQWSS
+1437 
-1450 NAQDRWH
+1450 
-1457 LGVMAGYANQ
+1457 
-1467 HSNTQSNRVGYKSD
+1467 
-1481 GRISGYSAGLYA
+1481 
-1493 TWYQNDANKTGAYVD
+1493 
-1508 SWALYNWFDN
+1508 
-1518 SVSSDNRS
+1518 
-1526 ADDYDSRGVTASV
+1526 SREYG
-1539 EGGYTFEAGTFSG
+1539 
-1552 SEGTLNTWYVQPQA
+1552 
-1566 QITWMGVKDSDHTRK
+1566 IK
-1581 DGTRIET
+1581 
-1588 EGDGN
+1588 
-1593 VQTRLGVKTYL
+1593 
-1604 NSHHQRDDG
+1604 
-1613 KQREFQP
+1613 
-1620 YIEANWINNSK
+1620 
-1631 VYAVKMNGQ
+1631 
-1640 TVSRDGARNLGEV
+1640 
-1653 RTGVEAKV
+1653 
-1661 NNNLSLW
+1661 
-1668 GNVGVQLG
+1668 
-1676 DKGYSDTQGM
+1676 
-1686 LGVKYSW
+1686 

>member
-50 GVLLALSGSVS
+50 GVLLALSGSAS

-98 GGNASLTTIT
+98 DGNASLTTIT

-221 SNGKVVVEKGG
+221 SNGKVIVEKGG

-250 GTGEATIREGGLI
+250 GAGEATIREGGLI

-270 GGNATGIGTLNVQD
+270 GGNATGFGTLNVQD

-401 GYDGHGEMNISN
+401 GYDGHGEMDISN

-429 TGVGKVSITTGGMWE
+429 TGVGNVSITTGGMWE

-613 GTLTLTNSGTLNV
+613 GTLTLTNNGTLNV
-626 EGEEVYLG
+626 EGGEVYLG

-647 AHGEAAADAGYIT
+647 AHGEAAADAGFIT
-660 NATKVEFGSGE
+660 NATKVEFGLGE

-706 HTVLQSDSENTTSVN
+706 HTVFNAGNTYSGKTLVNDGLLTIASHTADGVTGMGSSEVTIANPGTLDILASTNSAGDYTLTNALKGDGLMRVQLSSSDKMFGFTHATGTEFAGVAQLKDSTFTLERDNTAALTHAMLQSDSENTTSVK

-770 NYQVNGTG
+770 N
-778 DVLIDVPKPWND
+778 
-790 PMANNPLTTL
+790 
-800 NLLEHDD
+800 
-807 NHVGVQLVKAQTVI
+807 
-821 GSGGSLTLRDLQ
+821 
-833 GDEVEADKTLHIAQN
+833 
-848 GTVVAEGDY
+848 
-857 GFRLTT
+857 
-863 APGDGLYVNYGLKA
+863 
-877 LNIHGG
+877 
-883 QKLTL
+883 
-888 AEHGGAYGAT
+888 
-898 ADMSAKIGGE
+898 
-908 GDLAINTVRQVSL
+908 
-921 SNGQN
+921 
-926 DYQGATYVQMG
+926 YQGATYVQMG

-986 SLTVNKGGISQG
+986 ALTVNKGGISQG

-1023 ALTSVS
+1023 ALTSIS

-1060 ELRNSISGKGIVSAT
+1060 ELCNSISGKGIVSAT

-1134 SGSGDLTKLGTGIL
+1134 SGSGDVTKLGTGIL
-1148 TLNNDSSAYQGTT
+1148 TLNNDSAAYQGTT
-1161 DIVGGEI
+1161 DIVGG
-1168 AFGSDSAINMA
+1168 
-1179 SQHINIHNSGV
+1179 
-1190 MSGNVTTAGDVNV
+1190 GNCF
-1203 MSGGTLRVAKTT
+1203 R
-1215 IGGNLENGG
+1215 
-1224 TVQMNSEGGK
+1224 
-1234 PGNVLTVNG
+1234 
-1243 NYTGNNGLMTFN
+1243 F
-1255 ATLGGDNSPTDK
+1255 
-1267 MNVKGDTQGNTRVRV
+1267 
-1282 DNIGGVGAQTV
+1282 
-1293 NGIELIEV
+1293 
-1301 GGNSAGNFAL
+1301 
-1311 TTGTVEAGAY
+1311 
-1321 VYTLAKGKG
+1321 
-1330 NDEKNWY
+1330 
-1337 LTSKWDGVT
+1337 
-1346 PPDTPAPINN
+1346 
-1356 PPVVDPEGPSVYRPE
+1356 
-1371 AGSYISNIAAAN
+1371 
-1383 SLFSHRL
+1383 RL
-1390 HDRLG
+1390 CH
-1395 EPQYTDSLHSQGSA
+1395 
-1409 SSMWMR
+1409 
-1415 HVGGHERSS
+1415 
-1424 AGDGQLNTQANRY
+1424 
-1437 VLQLGGDLAQWSS
+1437 
-1450 NAQDRWH
+1450 
-1457 LGVMAGYANQ
+1457 
-1467 HSNTQSNRVGYKSD
+1467 
-1481 GRISGYSAGLYA
+1481 
-1493 TWYQNDANKTGAYVD
+1493 
-1508 SWALYNWFDN
+1508 
-1518 SVSSDNRS
+1518 
-1526 ADDYDSRGVTASV
+1526 
-1539 EGGYTFEAGTFSG
+1539 
-1552 SEGTLNTWYVQPQA
+1552 
-1566 QITWMGVKDSDHTRK
+1566 
-1581 DGTRIET
+1581 
-1588 EGDGN
+1588 
-1593 VQTRLGVKTYL
+1593 
-1604 NSHHQRDDG
+1604 
-1613 KQREFQP
+1613 
-1620 YIEANWINNSK
+1620 
-1631 VYAVKMNGQ
+1631 
-1640 TVSRDGARNLGEV
+1640 
-1653 RTGVEAKV
+1653 
-1661 NNNLSLW
+1661 
-1668 GNVGVQLG
+1668 
-1676 DKGYSDTQGM
+1676 
-1686 LGVKYSW
+1686 

>member
-1 MNRIYRVIWN
+1 
-11 CTLQVFQACSE
+11 
-22 LTRRVGKTSTVNLR
+22 
-36 KSSGLTTKFSRLTL
+36 
-50 GVLLALSGSVS
+50 
-61 GASLEVDNGQITNI
+61 
-75 DTDVAYDAYLVGWYG
+75 
-90 TGVLNILA
+90 
-98 GGNASLTTIT
+98 
-108 TSVIGANEDSE
+108 
-119 GTVNVLG
+119 
-126 GTWRLYD
+126 
-133 SGNNARPL
+133 
-141 NVGQSGTGTLNIK
+141 
-154 QKGHVDGGYLRLGS
+154 
-168 STGGVGTVNVEG
+168 
-180 EDSVLTTELF
+180 
-190 EIGSYGTGSL
+190 
-200 NITDKGYVTSSIV
+200 DKGYVTSSIV
-213 AILGYQAN
+213 AILGYQAG
-221 SNGKVVVEKGG
+221 SNGQVVVEKGG

-250 GTGEATIREGGLI
+250 GTGEATIREGGLV

-413 EGLVVSNGG
+413 QGLVVSNGG

-429 TGVGKVSITTGGMWE
+429 TGVGNVSITTGGMWE

-613 GTLTLTNSGTLNV
+613 GTLTLTNNGTLNV
-626 EGEEVYLG
+626 EGGEVYLG

-647 AHGEAAADAGYIT
+647 AHGEAAADAGFIT
-660 NATKVEFGSGE
+660 NATKVEFGLGE

-706 HTVLQSDSENTTSVN
+706 HTVFNAGNTYSGKTLVNDGLLTIASHTADGVTGMGSSEVTIANPGTLDILASTNSAGDYTLTNALKGDGLMRVQLSSSDKMFGFTHATGTEFAGVAQLKDSTFTLERDNTAALTHAMLQSDSENTTSVK

-734 GTLIFDTDIPA
+734 GTIIFDTDIPA

-807 NHVGVQLVKAQTVI
+807 SHVGVQLVKAQTVI

-863 APGDGLYVNYGLKA
+863 APGNGLYVNYGLKA

-986 SLTVNKGGISQG
+986 ALTVNKGGISQG

-1023 ALTSVS
+1023 ALTSIS

-1045 NIANDGLLTLKNVTG
+1045 NIANDGLLTLKFDLLSEIGRDSVGAVTLIPEDETVTHPIMAWEKLTEARLEEVLTAYKADIPLG
-1060 ELRNSISGKGIVSAT
+1060 MIREENDFRISVAGAQEKTALLRIGNDWCIPKGITPTTHIIKLPIGEIRQPNATLDLSQSVDNEYYCLLLAKELGLNVPDAEIIKAGNVRALAVERFDRRWNAERTVLLRLPQEDMCQTFGLPSSVKYESDGGPGIARIMAFLMGSSEALKDRYDFMKFQVFQWLIGATDGHAKNFSVFIQAGGSYRLTPFYDIISAFP
-1075 ARTDVELDGDNS
+1075 V
-1087 RFVGQFNIDTGSA
+1087 
-1100 LSVNEQ
+1100 
-1106 KNLGDASVINNGL
+1106 LG
-1119 LTISTERS
+1119 
-1127 WAMTHSI
+1127 
-1134 SGSGDLTKLGTGIL
+1134 GTGI
-1148 TLNNDSSAYQGTT
+1148 
-1161 DIVGGEI
+1161 
-1168 AFGSDSAINMA
+1168 
-1179 SQHINIHNSGV
+1179 HI
-1190 MSGNVTTAGDVNV
+1190 
-1203 MSGGTLRVAKTT
+1203 
-1215 IGGNLENGG
+1215 
-1224 TVQMNSEGGK
+1224 
-1234 PGNVLTVNG
+1234 
-1243 NYTGNNGLMTFN
+1243 
-1255 ATLGGDNSPTDK
+1255 
-1267 MNVKGDTQGNTRVRV
+1267 
-1282 DNIGGVGAQTV
+1282 
-1293 NGIELIEV
+1293 
-1301 GGNSAGNFAL
+1301 
-1311 TTGTVEAGAY
+1311 
-1321 VYTLAKGKG
+1321 
-1330 NDEKNWY
+1330 
-1337 LTSKWDGVT
+1337 
-1346 PPDTPAPINN
+1346 
-1356 PPVVDPEGPSVYRPE
+1356 
-1371 AGSYISNIAAAN
+1371 
-1383 SLFSHRL
+1383 
-1390 HDRLG
+1390 
-1395 EPQYTDSLHSQGSA
+1395 
-1409 SSMWMR
+1409 
-1415 HVGGHERSS
+1415 
-1424 AGDGQLNTQANRY
+1424 
-1437 VLQLGGDLAQWSS
+1437 
-1450 NAQDRWH
+1450 
-1457 LGVMAGYANQ
+1457 
-1467 HSNTQSNRVGYKSD
+1467 
-1481 GRISGYSAGLYA
+1481 
-1493 TWYQNDANKTGAYVD
+1493 
-1508 SWALYNWFDN
+1508 
-1518 SVSSDNRS
+1518 
-1526 ADDYDSRGVTASV
+1526 
-1539 EGGYTFEAGTFSG
+1539 
-1552 SEGTLNTWYVQPQA
+1552 
-1566 QITWMGVKDSDHTRK
+1566 
-1581 DGTRIET
+1581 
-1588 EGDGN
+1588 
-1593 VQTRLGVKTYL
+1593 
-1604 NSHHQRDDG
+1604 
-1613 KQREFQP
+1613 
-1620 YIEANWINNSK
+1620 
-1631 VYAVKMNGQ
+1631 
-1640 TVSRDGARNLGEV
+1640 
-1653 RTGVEAKV
+1653 
-1661 NNNLSLW
+1661 
-1668 GNVGVQLG
+1668 
-1676 DKGYSDTQGM
+1676 
-1686 LGVKYSW
+1686 

>member
-22 LTRRVGKTSTVNLR
+22 LTRRAGKTSTVNLR

-50 GVLLALSGSVS
+50 GVLLALSGSAS
-61 GASLEVDNGQITNI
+61 GASLEVDNDQITNI

-213 AILGYQAN
+213 AILGYQAG
-221 SNGKVVVEKGG
+221 SNGQVVVEKGG

-250 GTGEATIREGGLI
+250 GMGEATIREGGLV

-270 GGNATGIGTLNVQD
+270 GGNATGVGTLNVQD

-299 GNGTVNISNN
+299 GNGAVNISNN

-318 LVGVQDG
+318 LVGVEDG

-336 HWNFLGTGEAFR
+336 HWSFLGTGEAFR

-356 DGELNVSSEG
+356 DGELNVSREG

-429 TGVGKVSITTGGMWE
+429 NGVGNVSITTGGMWE

-491 ATSSFDTVG
+491 GTSSFDTVG

-626 EGEEVYLG
+626 EGGEVYLG

-706 HTVLQSDSENTTSVN
+706 HTVFNAGNTYSGKTLVNDGLLTIASHTADGVTGMGSSEVTIASPGTLDILASTNSAGDYTLTNALKGDGLMRVQLSSSDKMFGFTHATGTEFAGVAQLKDSTFTLERDNTAALTHAMLQSDSENTTSVK
-721 VGEQSIGGLAMNG
+721 VGEQS
-734 GTLIFDTDIPA
+734 
-745 ATLAEGYISVDTLV
+745 
-759 VGAGDYTWKGR
+759 
-770 NYQVNGTG
+770 
-778 DVLIDVPKPWND
+778 
-790 PMANNPLTTL
+790 
-800 NLLEHDD
+800 
-807 NHVGVQLVKAQTVI
+807 
-821 GSGGSLTLRDLQ
+821 
-833 GDEVEADKTLHIAQN
+833 
-848 GTVVAEGDY
+848 
-857 GFRLTT
+857 
-863 APGDGLYVNYGLKA
+863 
-877 LNIHGG
+877 
-883 QKLTL
+883 
-888 AEHGGAYGAT
+888 
-898 ADMSAKIGGE
+898 
-908 GDLAINTVRQVSL
+908 
-921 SNGQN
+921 
-926 DYQGATYVQMG
+926 
-937 TLRTDAD
+937 
-944 GALGNTRELNIS
+944 
-956 NAAIVDLNGSTQT
+956 
-969 VETFTGQ
+969 
-976 MGSTVLFKEG
+976 
-986 SLTVNKGGISQG
+986 
-998 ELTGGGNL
+998 
-1006 NVTGGTL
+1006 
-1013 AIEGLNARYN
+1013 
-1023 ALTSVS
+1023 
-1029 PNAEVSLD
+1029 
-1037 NTQGLGRG
+1037 
-1045 NIANDGLLTLKNVTG
+1045 
-1060 ELRNSISGKGIVSAT
+1060 
-1075 ARTDVELDGDNS
+1075 
-1087 RFVGQFNIDTGSA
+1087 
-1100 LSVNEQ
+1100 
-1106 KNLGDASVINNGL
+1106 
-1119 LTISTERS
+1119 
-1127 WAMTHSI
+1127 
-1134 SGSGDLTKLGTGIL
+1134 
-1148 TLNNDSSAYQGTT
+1148 
-1161 DIVGGEI
+1161 
-1168 AFGSDSAINMA
+1168 
-1179 SQHINIHNSGV
+1179 
-1190 MSGNVTTAGDVNV
+1190 
-1203 MSGGTLRVAKTT
+1203 
-1215 IGGNLENGG
+1215 
-1224 TVQMNSEGGK
+1224 
-1234 PGNVLTVNG
+1234 
-1243 NYTGNNGLMTFN
+1243 
-1255 ATLGGDNSPTDK
+1255 
-1267 MNVKGDTQGNTRVRV
+1267 
-1282 DNIGGVGAQTV
+1282 
-1293 NGIELIEV
+1293 IEV

-1346 PPDTPAPINN
+1346 PPDTPDPINN

-1395 EPQYTDSLHSQGSA
+1395 EPQYIDSLHSQGSA

-1415 HVGGHERSS
+1415 HVGGHERSR

-1640 TVSRDGARNLGEV
+1640 TVGREGARNLGEV

>member
-11 CTLQVFQACSE
+11 CTLQAFQACSE
-22 LTRRVGKTSTVNLR
+22 LTRRAGKTSTVNLR

-50 GVLLALSGSVS
+50 GVLLALSGSAS
-61 GASLEVDNGQITNI
+61 GASLEVDNDQITNI

-213 AILGYQAN
+213 AILGYQAG
-221 SNGKVVVEKGG
+221 SNGQVVVEKGG

-299 GNGTVNISNN
+299 GNGTLNISNN

-356 DGELNVSSEG
+356 DGELNVSREG

-429 TGVGKVSITTGGMWE
+429 TGVGNVSITTGGMWE

-560 VLGTGELNITTGGIV
+560 VLGKGELNITTGGIV

-626 EGEEVYLG
+626 EGGEVYLG

-706 HTVLQSDSENTTSVN
+706 HTVFNAGNTYSGKTLVNDGLLTIASHTADGVTGMGSSEVTIASPGTLDILASTNSAGDYTLTNALKGDGLMRVQLSSSDKMFGFTHATGTEFAGVAQLKDSTFTLERDNTAALTHAMLQSDSENTTSVK

-807 NHVGVQLVKAQTVI
+807 SHVGVQLVKAQTVI

-986 SLTVNKGGISQG
+986 ALTVNKGGISQG

-1023 ALTSVS
+1023 ALTSIS

-1134 SGSGDLTKLGTGIL
+1134 SGSGDVTKLGTGIL
-1148 TLNNDSSAYQGTT
+1148 TLNNDSAAYQGTT

-1190 MSGNVTTAGDVNV
+1190 MSGNVTT
-1203 MSGGTLRVAKTT
+1203 
-1215 IGGNLENGG
+1215 
-1224 TVQMNSEGGK
+1224 
-1234 PGNVLTVNG
+1234 
-1243 NYTGNNGLMTFN
+1243 
-1255 ATLGGDNSPTDK
+1255 
-1267 MNVKGDTQGNTRVRV
+1267 
-1282 DNIGGVGAQTV
+1282 
-1293 NGIELIEV
+1293 
-1301 GGNSAGNFAL
+1301 
-1311 TTGTVEAGAY
+1311 
-1321 VYTLAKGKG
+1321 
-1330 NDEKNWY
+1330 DEKNWY

-1346 PPDTPAPINN
+1346 PPDTPDPINN

-1395 EPQYTDSLHSQGSA
+1395 EPQYIDSLHSQGSA

-1415 HVGGHERSS
+1415 HVGGHERSR

-1467 HSNTQSNRVGYKSD
+1467 HSNTQSNRMGYKSD

-1552 SEGTLNTWYVQPQA
+1552 SEETLNTWYVQPQA

-1640 TVSRDGARNLGEV
+1640 TVGREGARNLGEV

>member
-11 CTLQVFQACSE
+11 CTLQVFQVCSE
-22 LTRRVGKTSTVNLR
+22 LTRRVGKKSTVNLR

-50 GVLLALSGSVS
+50 GVLLALSGSAS
-61 GASLEVDNGQITNI
+61 GASLEVDNDQITNI

-108 TSVIGANEDSE
+108 TSVIGGNENSK

-213 AILGYQAN
+213 AILGYQAG
-221 SNGKVVVEKGG
+221 SNGQVVVEKGG

-250 GTGEATIREGGLI
+250 GAGEATIREGGLI

-270 GGNATGIGTLNVQD
+270 GGNATGFGTLNVQD

-325 SHGVVNVTDKG
+325 SHGVINVTDKG

-356 DGELNVSSEG
+356 DGELNVSREG

-401 GYDGHGEMNISN
+401 GYDGHGEMDISN

-429 TGVGKVSITTGGMWE
+429 TGVGNVSITTGGMWE

-478 DKASGIGTLNLMD
+478 DN
-491 ATSSFDTVG
+491 
-500 INVGNF
+500 
-506 GSGIVNVSNGAT
+506 
-518 LNSTGYGFIGGN
+518 
-530 ASGKGIV
+530 
-537 NISTDSLWNL
+537 
-547 KTSSTNAQLLQVG
+547 
-560 VLGTGELNITTGGIV
+560 
-575 KARDTQIALND
+575 
-586 KSKGDV
+586 
-592 RVDGQNSLLETFN
+592 
-605 MYVGTSGT
+605 
-613 GTLTLTNSGTLNV
+613 
-626 EGEEVYLG
+626 
-634 VFEPAVG
+634 
-641 TLNIGA
+641 
-647 AHGEAAADAGYIT
+647 
-660 NATKVEFGSGE
+660 
-671 GVFVFNHTNNSD
+671 
-683 AGYQVDMLITG
+683 
-694 DDKDGKV
+694 
-701 IHDAG
+701 
-706 HTVLQSDSENTTSVN
+706 
-721 VGEQSIGGLAMNG
+721 
-734 GTLIFDTDIPA
+734 
-745 ATLAEGYISVDTLV
+745 
-759 VGAGDYTWKGR
+759 
-770 NYQVNGTG
+770 
-778 DVLIDVPKPWND
+778 
-790 PMANNPLTTL
+790 
-800 NLLEHDD
+800 
-807 NHVGVQLVKAQTVI
+807 
-821 GSGGSLTLRDLQ
+821 
-833 GDEVEADKTLHIAQN
+833 
-848 GTVVAEGDY
+848 
-857 GFRLTT
+857 
-863 APGDGLYVNYGLKA
+863 
-877 LNIHGG
+877 
-883 QKLTL
+883 
-888 AEHGGAYGAT
+888 
-898 ADMSAKIGGE
+898 
-908 GDLAINTVRQVSL
+908 
-921 SNGQN
+921 
-926 DYQGATYVQMG
+926 
-937 TLRTDAD
+937 
-944 GALGNTRELNIS
+944 
-956 NAAIVDLNGSTQT
+956 
-969 VETFTGQ
+969 
-976 MGSTVLFKEG
+976 
-986 SLTVNKGGISQG
+986 
-998 ELTGGGNL
+998 
-1006 NVTGGTL
+1006 
-1013 AIEGLNARYN
+1013 
-1023 ALTSVS
+1023 
-1029 PNAEVSLD
+1029 
-1037 NTQGLGRG
+1037 
-1045 NIANDGLLTLKNVTG
+1045 
-1060 ELRNSISGKGIVSAT
+1060 
-1075 ARTDVELDGDNS
+1075 
-1087 RFVGQFNIDTGSA
+1087 
-1100 LSVNEQ
+1100 
-1106 KNLGDASVINNGL
+1106 
-1119 LTISTERS
+1119 
-1127 WAMTHSI
+1127 
-1134 SGSGDLTKLGTGIL
+1134 
-1148 TLNNDSSAYQGTT
+1148 
-1161 DIVGGEI
+1161 
-1168 AFGSDSAINMA
+1168 
-1179 SQHINIHNSGV
+1179 
-1190 MSGNVTTAGDVNV
+1190 
-1203 MSGGTLRVAKTT
+1203 
-1215 IGGNLENGG
+1215 
-1224 TVQMNSEGGK
+1224 
-1234 PGNVLTVNG
+1234 
-1243 NYTGNNGLMTFN
+1243 TGNNGLMTFN

-1346 PPDTPAPINN
+1346 PADTPDPINN

-1415 HVGGHERSS
+1415 HVGGHERSR

-1640 TVSRDGARNLGEV
+1640 TVGREGARNLGEV

>member
-22 LTRRVGKTSTVNLR
+22 LTRRAGKTSTVNLR

-50 GVLLALSGSVS
+50 GVLLALSGSAS
-61 GASLEVDNGQITNI
+61 GASLEVDNDQITNI

-213 AILGYQAN
+213 AILGYQAG
-221 SNGKVVVEKGG
+221 SNGQVVVEKGG

-250 GTGEATIREGGLI
+250 GMGEATIREGGLV

-270 GGNATGIGTLNVQD
+270 GGNATGVGTLNVQD

-299 GNGTVNISNN
+299 GNGAVNISNN

-318 LVGVQDG
+318 LVGVEDG

-336 HWNFLGTGEAFR
+336 HWSFLGTGEAFR

-356 DGELNVSSEG
+356 DGELNVSREG

-429 TGVGKVSITTGGMWE
+429 NGVGNVSITTGGMWE

-491 ATSSFDTVG
+491 GTSSFDTVG

-626 EGEEVYLG
+626 EGGEVYLG

-706 HTVLQSDSENTTSVN
+706 HTVFNAGNTYSGKTLVNDGLLTIASHTADGVTGMGSSEVTIASPGTLDILASTNSAGDYTLTNALKGDGLMRVQLSSSDKMFGFTHATGTEFAGVAQLKDSTFTLERDNTAALTHAMLQSDSENTTSVK

-807 NHVGVQLVKAQTVI
+807 SHVGVQLVKAQTVI

-937 TLRTDAD
+937 TLRTDA
-944 GALGNTRELNIS
+944 
-956 NAAIVDLNGSTQT
+956 
-969 VETFTGQ
+969 
-976 MGSTVLFKEG
+976 
-986 SLTVNKGGISQG
+986 
-998 ELTGGGNL
+998 
-1006 NVTGGTL
+1006 
-1013 AIEGLNARYN
+1013 
-1023 ALTSVS
+1023 
-1029 PNAEVSLD
+1029 
-1037 NTQGLGRG
+1037 
-1045 NIANDGLLTLKNVTG
+1045 
-1060 ELRNSISGKGIVSAT
+1060 
-1075 ARTDVELDGDNS
+1075 
-1087 RFVGQFNIDTGSA
+1087 
-1100 LSVNEQ
+1100 
-1106 KNLGDASVINNGL
+1106 
-1119 LTISTERS
+1119 
-1127 WAMTHSI
+1127 
-1134 SGSGDLTKLGTGIL
+1134 
-1148 TLNNDSSAYQGTT
+1148 
-1161 DIVGGEI
+1161 
-1168 AFGSDSAINMA
+1168 
-1179 SQHINIHNSGV
+1179 
-1190 MSGNVTTAGDVNV
+1190 
-1203 MSGGTLRVAKTT
+1203 
-1215 IGGNLENGG
+1215 
-1224 TVQMNSEGGK
+1224 
-1234 PGNVLTVNG
+1234 
-1243 NYTGNNGLMTFN
+1243 
-1255 ATLGGDNSPTDK
+1255 
-1267 MNVKGDTQGNTRVRV
+1267 
-1282 DNIGGVGAQTV
+1282 
-1293 NGIELIEV
+1293 
-1301 GGNSAGNFAL
+1301 
-1311 TTGTVEAGAY
+1311 
-1321 VYTLAKGKG
+1321 
-1330 NDEKNWY
+1330 
-1337 LTSKWDGVT
+1337 
-1346 PPDTPAPINN
+1346 
-1356 PPVVDPEGPSVYRPE
+1356 
-1371 AGSYISNIAAAN
+1371 
-1383 SLFSHRL
+1383 
-1390 HDRLG
+1390 
-1395 EPQYTDSLHSQGSA
+1395 SQGSA

-1415 HVGGHERSS
+1415 HVGGHERSR

-1481 GRISGYSAGLYA
+1481 GRISGYSAGIYA

-1552 SEGTLNTWYVQPQA
+1552 SEGTLNTWYVQPQV

>member
-22 LTRRVGKTSTVNLR
+22 LTRRAGKTSTVNLR

-50 GVLLALSGSVS
+50 GVLLALSGSAS
-61 GASLEVDNGQITNI
+61 GASLEVDNDQITNI

-213 AILGYQAN
+213 AILGYQAG
-221 SNGKVVVEKGG
+221 SNGQVVVEKGG

-299 GNGTVNISNN
+299 GNGTLNISNN

-356 DGELNVSSEG
+356 DGELNVSREG

-429 TGVGKVSITTGGMWE
+429 TGVGNVSITTGGMWE

-560 VLGTGELNITTGGIV
+560 VLGKGELNITTGGIV

-626 EGEEVYLG
+626 EGGEVYLG

-706 HTVLQSDSENTTSVN
+706 HTVFNAGNTYSGKTLVNDGLLTIASHTADGVTGMGSSEVTIASPGTLDILASTNSAGDYTLTNALKGDGLMRVQLSSYDKMFGFTHATGTEFAGVAQLKDSTFTLERDNTAALTHAMLQSDSENTTSVK

-734 GTLIFDTDIPA
+734 GTLIFD
-745 ATLAEGYISVDTLV
+745 
-759 VGAGDYTWKGR
+759 
-770 NYQVNGTG
+770 
-778 DVLIDVPKPWND
+778 
-790 PMANNPLTTL
+790 
-800 NLLEHDD
+800 
-807 NHVGVQLVKAQTVI
+807 
-821 GSGGSLTLRDLQ
+821 
-833 GDEVEADKTLHIAQN
+833 
-848 GTVVAEGDY
+848 
-857 GFRLTT
+857 
-863 APGDGLYVNYGLKA
+863 
-877 LNIHGG
+877 
-883 QKLTL
+883 
-888 AEHGGAYGAT
+888 
-898 ADMSAKIGGE
+898 
-908 GDLAINTVRQVSL
+908 
-921 SNGQN
+921 
-926 DYQGATYVQMG
+926 
-937 TLRTDAD
+937 
-944 GALGNTRELNIS
+944 
-956 NAAIVDLNGSTQT
+956 
-969 VETFTGQ
+969 
-976 MGSTVLFKEG
+976 
-986 SLTVNKGGISQG
+986 
-998 ELTGGGNL
+998 
-1006 NVTGGTL
+1006 
-1013 AIEGLNARYN
+1013 
-1023 ALTSVS
+1023 
-1029 PNAEVSLD
+1029 
-1037 NTQGLGRG
+1037 
-1045 NIANDGLLTLKNVTG
+1045 
-1060 ELRNSISGKGIVSAT
+1060 
-1075 ARTDVELDGDNS
+1075 
-1087 RFVGQFNIDTGSA
+1087 
-1100 LSVNEQ
+1100 
-1106 KNLGDASVINNGL
+1106 
-1119 LTISTERS
+1119 
-1127 WAMTHSI
+1127 
-1134 SGSGDLTKLGTGIL
+1134 
-1148 TLNNDSSAYQGTT
+1148 
-1161 DIVGGEI
+1161 
-1168 AFGSDSAINMA
+1168 
-1179 SQHINIHNSGV
+1179 
-1190 MSGNVTTAGDVNV
+1190 
-1203 MSGGTLRVAKTT
+1203 

-1346 PPDTPAPINN
+1346 PADTPDPINN

-1415 HVGGHERSS
+1415 HVGGHERSR

-1640 TVSRDGARNLGEV
+1640 TVGREGARNLGEV

>member
-22 LTRRVGKTSTVNLR
+22 LTRRAGKTSTVNLR

-50 GVLLALSGSVS
+50 GVLLALSGSAS
-61 GASLEVDNGQITNI
+61 GASLEVDNDQITNI

-213 AILGYQAN
+213 AILGYQAG
-221 SNGKVVVEKGG
+221 SNGQVVVEKGG

-250 GTGEATIREGGLI
+250 GTGEATIREGGLV

-413 EGLVVSNGG
+413 QGLVVSNGG

-429 TGVGKVSITTGGMWE
+429 TGVGNVSITTGGMWE

-613 GTLTLTNSGTLNV
+613 GTLTLTNNGTLNV
-626 EGEEVYLG
+626 EGGEVYLG

-647 AHGEAAADAGYIT
+647 AHGEAAADAGFIT
-660 NATKVEFGSGE
+660 NATKVEFGLGE

-706 HTVLQSDSENTTSVN
+706 HTVFNAGNTYSGKTLVNDGLLTIASHTADGVTGMGSSEVTIANPGTLDILASTNSAGDYTLTNALKGDGLMRVQLSSSDKMFGFTHATGTEFAGVAQLKDSTFTLERDNTAALTHAMLQSDSENTTSVK

-734 GTLIFDTDIPA
+734 GTIIFDTDIPA

-807 NHVGVQLVKAQTVI
+807 SHVGVQLVKAQTVI

-833 GDEVEADKTLHIAQN
+833 GDEVEA
-848 GTVVAEGDY
+848 
-857 GFRLTT
+857 
-863 APGDGLYVNYGLKA
+863 
-877 LNIHGG
+877 
-883 QKLTL
+883 
-888 AEHGGAYGAT
+888 
-898 ADMSAKIGGE
+898 
-908 GDLAINTVRQVSL
+908 
-921 SNGQN
+921 
-926 DYQGATYVQMG
+926 
-937 TLRTDAD
+937 
-944 GALGNTRELNIS
+944 
-956 NAAIVDLNGSTQT
+956 
-969 VETFTGQ
+969 
-976 MGSTVLFKEG
+976 
-986 SLTVNKGGISQG
+986 
-998 ELTGGGNL
+998 
-1006 NVTGGTL
+1006 
-1013 AIEGLNARYN
+1013 
-1023 ALTSVS
+1023 
-1029 PNAEVSLD
+1029 
-1037 NTQGLGRG
+1037 
-1045 NIANDGLLTLKNVTG
+1045 NVTG

-1134 SGSGDLTKLGTGIL
+1134 SGSGDVTKLGTGIL
-1148 TLNNDSSAYQGTT
+1148 TLNNDSAAYQGTT

-1190 MSGNVTTAGDVNV
+1190 MSGNVTTAGDMNV
-1203 MSGGTLRVAKTT
+1203 MPGGALRVAKTT

-1346 PPDTPAPINN
+1346 PADTPDPINN

-1415 HVGGHERSS
+1415 HVGGHERSR

-1493 TWYQNDANKTGAYVD
+1493 TWY
-1508 SWALYNWFDN
+1508 
-1518 SVSSDNRS
+1518 
-1526 ADDYDSRGVTASV
+1526 
-1539 EGGYTFEAGTFSG
+1539 
-1552 SEGTLNTWYVQPQA
+1552 
-1566 QITWMGVKDSDHTRK
+1566 
-1581 DGTRIET
+1581 
-1588 EGDGN
+1588 
-1593 VQTRLGVKTYL
+1593 L

-1640 TVSRDGARNLGEV
+1640 TVGREGARNLGEV